1 MTTTAGPG
9 ERAELERL
17 RALVEDQET
26 LIALVAHELRA
37 PLASIEGYVEVL
49 LDGELGGLSPE
60 QARALD
66 VVGRNAVRLR
76 ALLDELR
83 PGPRPPVTPAPR
95 ATGERVDVGTVVA
108 SAVELLRP
116 AARLAGVGLT
126 LEPSASAG
134 VVAGEGPRLE
144 QAVVNVLGNAV
155 KYTPR
160 GGSVAVRVLRER
172 REVVV
177 EVADTGIGIPEDDLD
192 HLTEPWF
199 RASNAAASAVAG
211 TGLGLSIVR
220 DVLEEHGGRLAVS
233 SSLGSGTTVR
243 LHLPTA
249 PAPATGRAARSQAR
263 HAAVLVDARGPR
275 GRLDGNAVPPL
286 PV

>member
-1 MTTTAGPG
+1 MTTTGGPG

-83 PGPRPPVTPAPR
+83 PGLRSPVPPAAGSR
-95 ATGERVDVGTVVA
+95 GERVDVGPVVA

-116 AARLAGVGLT
+116 AARLAGVELT
-126 LEPSASAG
+126 LEPSAAAA
-134 VVAGEGPRLE
+134 VVDGDGPRLE

-160 GGSVAVRVLRER
+160 GGSVVVRVLRER

-177 EVADTGIGIPEDDLD
+177 EVADTGIGIPEDDLG

-199 RASNAAASAVAG
+199 RASNATASAVAG

-220 DVLEEHGGRLAVS
+220 DVLEEHGGRLGVS

-243 LHLPTA
+243 LHFP
-249 PAPATGRAARSQAR
+249 PAATGRAARAQAR
-263 HAAVLVDARGPR
+263 HAAALVDAAGSRS
-275 GRLDGNAVPPL
+275 RLGGNAVPPL

>member
-1 MTTTAGPG
+1 MTMTDGRD

-17 RALVEDQET
+17 RALLEDQET

-49 LDGELGGLSPE
+49 LDGELGELSAE

-76 ALLDELR
+76 ALLDELG
-83 PGPRPPVTPAPR
+83 PGPRAAAASRTGPQ
-95 ATGERVDVGTVVA
+95 GERVDVGAVVT

-116 AARLAGVGLT
+116 AARLAEVELS
-126 LEPSASAG
+126 LEPGRG
-134 VVAGEGPRLE
+134 VATVSGEGPRLE
-144 QAVVNVLGNAV
+144 QAVVNVVGNAV

-160 GGSVAVRVLRER
+160 GGSVVVRVLRER
-172 REVVV
+172 RDVVV
-177 EVADTGIGIPEDDLD
+177 EVADTGIGIPEGDLE

-199 RASNAAASAVAG
+199 RASNVTTSSVAG

-220 DVLEEHGGRLAVS
+220 DVLDEHGGRLAVS

-243 LHLPTA
+243 LHLPPAPVPSEA
-249 PAPATGRAARSQAR
+249 PAAR
-263 HAAVLVDARGPR
+263 HASAPADPVA
-275 GRLDGNAVPPL
+275 L
-286 PV
+286 PA

>member
-9 ERAELERL
+9 EQAEIERL

-83 PGPRPPVTPAPR
+83 PGPRPAVTPAAR
-95 ATGERVDVGTVVA
+95 TTGERVDVGTVVA

-126 LEPSASAG
+126 LEPSASAA

-144 QAVVNVLGNAV
+144 QAAVNVLGNAV

-160 GGSVAVRVLRER
+160 GGSVVVRVLRER

-177 EVADTGIGIPEDDLD
+177 EVADTGIGIPEDDLG

-199 RASNAAASAVAG
+199 RASNAAASAAAG

-243 LHLPTA
+243 LHLP
-249 PAPATGRAARSQAR
+249 PAAATGRDAGAQAR
-263 HAAVLVDARGPR
+263 HGAALVDAGGPR
-275 GRLDGNAVPPL
+275 RRLDGNAVPPL

>member
-83 PGPRPPVTPAPR
+83 PGPRSPAPPAAGAR
-95 ATGERVDVGTVVA
+95 GEPVDVGTVVA

-116 AARLAGVGLT
+116 AARLAGVELT
-126 LEPSASAG
+126 LEPSAAAA
-134 VVAGEGPRLE
+134 VVAGDGPRLE

-160 GGSVAVRVLRER
+160 GGSVVVRVLRER

-177 EVADTGIGIPEDDLD
+177 EVADTGIGIPEDALG

-199 RASNAAASAVAG
+199 RASNATASAVAG

-220 DVLEEHGGRLAVS
+220 DVLEEHGGRLGVS

-243 LHLPTA
+243 LHLP
-249 PAPATGRAARSQAR
+249 PAAASGRAARAHAR
-263 HAAVLVDARGPR
+263 HAAVLVDAGGPR
-275 GRLDGNAVPPL
+275 SRLDGNAVPPL